1 MQCKPKTDWQLLLVR
16 IKVLHSL
23 CEGRL
28 TSRLNCQVVEGLTFL
43 TMDREVLNI
52 PTVMLRAAVK
62 GKDRKSCLEIVAF
75 SIAIKMF
82 SSSST
87 LKNPSVCRVSR
98 IFHCGK
104 AKAKRLLETAKHVP
118 MFSYDAEKDLL
129 TAVSWKKHYAE
140 KVTYGKFCTTCMNA
154 VKIDIINRDSIR
166 VTDIERQLDLLLIKQ
181 SISSKQREHE
191 FSTACGHSSSRG
203 SDPCLSIEYFA
214 SSARMSQR
222 TVIRKL
228 NRIESNGDIVRSCS
242 RLEQADGGNIVIGT
256 RSFRRNANSYAIATR
271 TEQLRFAHIIF
282 GHRKR
287 LSTINHQG
295 TAITAASCPAA
306 CTIPQVLGF

>member
-1 MQCKPKTDWQLLLVR
+1 
-16 IKVLHSL
+16 
-23 CEGRL
+23 
-28 TSRLNCQVVEGLTFL
+28 
-43 TMDREVLNI
+43 
-52 PTVMLRAAVK
+52 MLRAAVK
-62 GKDRKSCLEIVAF
+62 GRNRKSCLEIVAF

-82 SSSST
+82 SSSSA
-87 LKNPSVCRVSR
+87 LKNPSVYRIAK

-104 AKAKRLLETAKHVP
+104 AKAKRLLETAKRVP
-118 MFSYDAEKDLL
+118 MFRYDAEKGLL
-129 TAVSWKKHYAE
+129 TAVSWKKHYSE
-140 KVTYGKFCTTCMNA
+140 KVTYGKFRTTCMNA
-154 VKIDIINRDSIR
+154 VKIDIVNRDSIR

-228 NRIESNGDIVRSCS
+228 NRMESNGDIVRNRSS
-242 RLEQADGGNIVIGT
+242 LEQADGGNIVIGT
-256 RSFRRNANSYAIATR
+256 RSFRRNANSYVIATR

-287 LSTINHQG
+287 LSAINHQG